1 MYSWL
6 QSTWVGTDAPEA
18 FTSESPDEAV
28 LLPDWLRLSLVRSA
42 RPALLEAG
50 LRGLPAH
57 KLALFIQTFGMP
69 VSSMRCGIVHIFVIT
84 VTDQPTIQILSI
96 ITVYLVVVG
105 AGELNFL

>member
-6 QSTWVGTDAPEA
+6 QSVWVDDAPEA
-18 FTSESPDEAV
+18 DEAA

-42 RPALLEAG
+42 RPALLDAG

-69 VSSMRCGIVHIFVIT
+69 VASMRSVHRS
-84 VTDQPTIQILSI
+84 LSI
-96 ITVYLVVVG
+96 DVDPRLSLI
-105 AGELNFL
+105 ARHRLNKENNFNMKRIKF

>member
-6 QSTWVGTDAPEA
+6 LSTWVVDAPEVTGA
-18 FTSESPDEAV
+18 GGAPAEGEGEGV

-42 RPALLEAG
+42 RPPLLEAG

-69 VSSMRCGIVHIFVIT
+69 VSSMR
-84 VTDQPTIQILSI
+84 
-96 ITVYLVVVG
+96 
-105 AGELNFL
+105 

>member
-6 QSTWVGTDAPEA
+6 QSVWVDDAPEA
-18 FTSESPDEAV
+18 DEAA

-69 VSSMRCGIVHIFVIT
+69 VASMRSVPRF
-84 VTDQPTIQILSI
+84 LSI
-96 ITVYLVVVG
+96 DSDPRSYSSSPI
-105 AGELNFL
+105 